1 MKGIYLITNTE
12 TGIDNWD
19 FLINMIWFGMFG
31 ILIGLA
37 IRGTI

>member
-12 TGIDNWD
+12 TGIDKWD
-19 FLINMIWFGMFG
+19 FLINMIWFGMLG
-31 ILIGLA
+31 ILLGLA